1 MEANE
6 LKGNEMNITTIDATG
21 TWTKFNDCWMVKVTG
36 EVTVRGEYLEIQVT
50 KKDGAVQIVMT
61 MNEPEF
67 TKDGFAIYC
76 PMKSLKSS
84 NVAARNARAN
94 AKADGAVI
102 RAGRAYYI

>member
-6 LKGNEMNITTIDATG
+6 TKGNEMKTTTIDASG
-21 TWTKFNDCWMVKVTG
+21 TWTKFNNCWMVKVTG
-36 EVTVRGEYLEIQVT
+36 EVTVRGEYLEIEVS

-61 MNEPEF
+61 MTEPEL
-67 TKDGFAIYC
+67 TKDGFAIFC
-76 PMKSLKSS
+76 PMKSMKFS

-102 RAGRAYYI
+102 RDGRAYYI